1 MEPHAESPRTVALT
15 VIEERFDSKPFAIG
29 AEHIRRIVEIVRRRL
44 SDAGQPSFTFTVT
57 RVDSWRIETDDLETL
72 LSDERLEDERLK
84 TFKISAQAGGFNLDL
99 EFSSRGRKLS
109 STPIT
114 PITLSLRG
122 HDHDGVLLLASD
134 LRKYVRSS
142 VIQWRIF
149 PGSIASAILLILS
162 IIALWTLLSK
172 QTQPAR
178 QTIDARTALKSTDVN
193 VKLDYLVG
201 QTIKE
206 GAYTGAY
213 TVPEFV
219 TMIVIVLVM
228 VSSVYFLTVPEP
240 VIIRYLWPQNVFL
253 FGSER
258 ERYASRKALRGKLLW
273 GLGFAV
279 VASVIGGIILW
290 FIFHK

>member
-1 MEPHAESPRTVALT
+1 MEPHSESPRTVAVT
-15 VIEERFDSKPFAIG
+15 VIEERFDSKPFAVG

-44 SDAGQPSFTFTVT
+44 SDAGQPFFTFTVT
-57 RVDSWRIETDDLETL
+57 RVDSWRIETDDLENL

-109 STPIT
+109 SPPVT
-114 PITLSLRG
+114 PITLNLRG
-122 HDHDGVLLLASD
+122 HDHDGVHLLASD

-149 PGSIASAILLILS
+149 PGRIVSPILLALSIA
-162 IIALWTLLSK
+162 ALWTVLST
-172 QTQPAR
+172 QTPPVR
-178 QTIDARTALKSTDVN
+178 QTIDARTALKSTDVS
-193 VKLDYLVG
+193 VKLDYLVE

-206 GAYTGAY
+206 GAY

-219 TMIVIVLVM
+219 TIIVIVLVM
-228 VSSVYFLTVPEP
+228 VSSFYFLTTPEP

-258 ERYASRKALRGKLLW
+258 ERYASRKVLRGRLFWALLI
-273 GLGFAV
+273 AI
-279 VASVIGGIILW
+279 VASIIAGIVLS
-290 FIFHK
+290 IFRR